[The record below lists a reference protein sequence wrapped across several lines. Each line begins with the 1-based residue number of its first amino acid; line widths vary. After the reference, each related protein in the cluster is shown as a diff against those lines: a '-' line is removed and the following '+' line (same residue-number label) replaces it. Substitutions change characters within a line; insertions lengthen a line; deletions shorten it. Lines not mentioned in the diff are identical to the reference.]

1 MNRNWQAKSQDRRS
15 SVNWPLLE
23 YYLDGDTWLWRGSL
37 LGAPVTADE
46 FAARMQAAFA
56 ETYEYLSE
64 VHPKDAGN
72 IRRLTLVSGD
82 VLEIET
88 GGDDFLL
95 QSKAG
100 FRIHVVGRYRPAS
113 VADLSRIGKRT
124 RALFSPIQDTSA
136 WKGAV
141 PRGDLSQGALLYD
154 GLSRVALSALRGD
167 VNRQHLSAVLF
178 EKDGS
183 DLIAVATDGHRMSAH
198 RFLGQGGNLDA
209 KTTKALVP
217 LPAVQELLQSGLKRG
232 RDYVSDVFF
241 DLRRAGEP
249 GTYAWSPK
257 TPSEQAWQGMVIADG
272 IEFPVPLLDPER
284 FPNWRAV
291 LPGAGQLAWHIV
303 LNAQEMSDAL
313 QSLGSDWK
321 AVFSPAKGRAPKTK
335 DLPKSVGGR
344 LHAEG
349 LVLSYEDPR
358 DEDSVLEH
366 AIPGSAAK
374 GLKTALPFL
383 VNPKYLKD
391 ALATMGGHFVLA
403 GFPSDTSGRD
413 GQHYISKPLV
423 FFDEAGPTETL
434 VMPMW
439 PPR

>member
-1 MNRNWQAKSQDRRS
+1 MAKAAKRAD
-15 SVNWPLLE
+15 WPLLE

-37 LGAPVTADE
+37 LGAPATADE

-100 FRIHVVGRYRPAS
+100 FRIHVVGRYRPAG
-113 VADLSRIGKRT
+113 VADLSRIGTHRRG
-124 RALFSPIQDTSA
+124 RALFLPIRDKVA
-136 WKGAV
+136 WKGAA
-141 PRGDLSQGALLYD
+141 PRDDLSQGALLYD
-154 GLSRVALSALRGD
+154 GLSRVILSALRGD
-167 VNRQHLSAVLF
+167 ANRQHLSAVLF

-183 DLIAVATDGHRMSAH
+183 DLMAVATDGHRMSAH
-198 RFLGQGGNLDA
+198 RFLGLGGNLDP
-209 KTTKALVP
+209 KTAKALVP
-217 LPAVQELLQSGLKRG
+217 LPAVQELVRNGLRRG

-249 GTYAWSPK
+249 DTYTWSPK
-257 TPSEQAWQGMVIADG
+257 SPSEQAWQGMVIADG
-272 IEFPVPLLDPER
+272 TEFPVPLLDPDR
-284 FPNWRAV
+284 FPNWCAV
-291 LPGAGQLAWHIV
+291 LPGAGQLAWQIV
-303 LNAQEMSDAL
+303 LSAQEMGDAL
-313 QSLGSDWK
+313 QALGQDWK
-321 AVFSPAKGRAPKTK
+321 AVFSQANGRAPKAK
-335 DLPKSVGGR
+335 DLPRSVGGH
-344 LHAEG
+344 LSSEG

-358 DEDSVLEH
+358 DEDAALEREVS
-366 AIPGSAAK
+366 GSAAK
-374 GLKTALPFL
+374 GLKGTLPFL

-391 ALATMGGHFVLA
+391 ALATMGGHCVLA
-403 GFPSDTSGRD
+403 GFPSDTGGRD